1 MKQYLPIFL
10 LFFLIKIQFIEASPK
25 NDTLLNNNLK
35 KIKLIQ
41 NDKLI
46 IKKIE
51 ISGNKKT
58 KKNIITRELSI
69 EEGSEVLKEDFI
81 SILMEDERKVIN
93 TDLFNEVEFSF
104 DIIEENLVL
113 LNIKVIESIYWIPN
127 LIFELSDRNFN
138 DWWVNFNHN
147 FNRINYGLG
156 LRQYNISG
164 RGDIAEFLFRLG
176 FIKEFYGS
184 YYLPYLS
191 KKQKGGIKID
201 FNYIDYDH
209 IEYNTVDYIPKLKF
223 NPIKNFL
230 ALG

>member
-1 MKQYLPIFL
+1 M
-10 LFFLIKIQFIEASPK
+10 
-25 NDTLLNNNLK
+25 
-35 KIKLIQ
+35 IQ

-46 IKKIE
+46 IKKLKYLE
-51 ISGNKKT
+51 IKT

-156 LRQYNISG
+156 LRRI
-164 RGDIAEFLFRLG
+164 I
-176 FIKEFYGS
+176 
-184 YYLPYLS
+184 
-191 KKQKGGIKID
+191 
-201 FNYIDYDH
+201 
-209 IEYNTVDYIPKLKF
+209 
-223 NPIKNFL
+223 
-230 ALG
+230 